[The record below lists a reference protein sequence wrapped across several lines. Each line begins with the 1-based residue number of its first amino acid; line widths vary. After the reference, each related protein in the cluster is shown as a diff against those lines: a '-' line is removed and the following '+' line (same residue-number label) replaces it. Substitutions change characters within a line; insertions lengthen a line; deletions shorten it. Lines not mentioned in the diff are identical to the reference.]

1 MHWISPIGNSGNR
14 VSTTDAADGYEVI
27 LDGATSLLLRARK
40 YGIRMATFL
49 SALPLCDRWEM
60 EVNILDDEGGSSNRT
75 PLFELDHAEGLS
87 SHYSAQGEFDS
98 NIGRTLARKWERSN
112 TD

>member
-1 MHWISPIGNSGNR
+1 MHCISPIGNSGNR

-60 EVNILDDEGGSSNRT
+60 EVNILEDEGGSSNRT
-75 PLFELDHAEGLS
+75 PLFKLDHAEGLS